1 VKNLIFLLAL
11 IMLVPLGS
19 KQNEAF
25 EKNEAERIEYLSHS
39 HKLSSRQVLKKTEG
53 SENTLKHIVF
63 KYALPN
69 NASTSTSLIRKIYLF
84 HSSLLI

>member
-1 VKNLIFLLAL
+1 
-11 IMLVPLGS
+11 MLVPLGS

-39 HKLSSRQVLKKTEG
+39 YKLSSRQVLKKTDG
-53 SENTLKHIVF
+53 SENTLKYIVL
-63 KYALPN
+63 KYDLPN
-69 NASTSTSLIRKIYLF
+69 YASTATSLTRKIYLF